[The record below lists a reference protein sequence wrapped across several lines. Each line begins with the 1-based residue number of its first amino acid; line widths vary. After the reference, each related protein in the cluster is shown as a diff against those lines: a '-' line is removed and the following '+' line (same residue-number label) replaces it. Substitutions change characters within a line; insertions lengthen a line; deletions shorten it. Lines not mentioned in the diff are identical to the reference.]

1 MERAGF
7 ADRLTDWLLTHCPF
21 TALTVLTLLVVGYN
35 LTIVRPVLVLVPVVC
50 ADVALNVVRRLRR
63 VRKADVSP
71 AMGHHAAA

>member
-50 ADVALNVVRRLRR
+50 ADIALNVVRRLRR